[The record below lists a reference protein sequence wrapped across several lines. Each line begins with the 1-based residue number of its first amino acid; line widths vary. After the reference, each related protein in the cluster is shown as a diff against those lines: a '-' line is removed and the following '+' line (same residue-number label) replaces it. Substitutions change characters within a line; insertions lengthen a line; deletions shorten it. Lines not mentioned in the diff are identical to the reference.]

1 MTRIN
6 GNVYAILKAS
16 SVFKSEMS
24 EITMQVGVAVVILS
38 KILCVKLMTLRP
50 YCLNTSTK

>member
-38 KILCVKLMTLRP
+38 PILCVKLMTLHDI
-50 YCLNTSTK
+50 SVHIKH